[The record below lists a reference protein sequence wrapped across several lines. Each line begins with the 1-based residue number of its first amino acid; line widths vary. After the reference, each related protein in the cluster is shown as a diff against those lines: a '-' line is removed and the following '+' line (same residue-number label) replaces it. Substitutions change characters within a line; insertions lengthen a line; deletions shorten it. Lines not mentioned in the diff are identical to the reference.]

1 MLSSSGIIWPK
12 MAPIWFLSAMFLTMP
27 LLIFLIRRFGE
38 SWNILCYLLPI
49 LYFGEMGI
57 NTNRVWPNDLLR
69 AFAGMALGTF
79 VFVVVNRIN
88 KLKLSTLMKLI
99 LTVVEVGTFLVSIYI
114 TVFNKDC
121 MNLLLLLFVVN
132 ACIMLSGCSYSSE
145 LCGCFF
151 GFLGEISLPMF
162 LFHWVIGTIV
172 ARIPIENSVRVQ
184 IYYVATVILSAIVIW
199 IKKGTLIKGRNR
211 LK

>member
-1 MLSSSGIIWPK
+1 
-12 MAPIWFLSAMFLTMP
+12 
-27 LLIFLIRRFGE
+27 
-38 SWNILCYLLPI
+38 
-49 LYFGEMGI
+49 
-57 NTNRVWPNDLLR
+57 
-69 AFAGMALGTF
+69 
-79 VFVVVNRIN
+79 
-88 KLKLSTLMKLI
+88 MKLI

-172 ARIPIENSVRVQ
+172 AKIPIENSVRVQ

>member
-1 MLSSSGIIWPK
+1 MLFITNS
-12 MAPIWFLSAMFLTMP
+12 L
-27 LLIFLIRRFGE
+27 
-38 SWNILCYLLPI
+38 
-49 LYFGEMGI
+49 FGEMGI

-145 LCGCFF
+145 LYGCFF

-199 IKKGTLIKGRNR
+199 IKKGTLNKGRNR